1 MNSTSRLCRLQILQ
15 AQWINIYGR
24 SWSSWESLSNMFDQF
39 WAILLQSGMKRKKLF
54 PFMGSQSF
62 IYKSSVIREEPEGT
76 CVSPVTSSV
85 QVVKSDNVQLYHVHI
100 RLI

>member
-1 MNSTSRLCRLQILQ
+1 
-15 AQWINIYGR
+15 
-24 SWSSWESLSNMFDQF
+24 MFDQF

-76 CVSPVTSSV
+76 CV
-85 QVVKSDNVQLYHVHI
+85 KSCDLVSASGEEW
-100 RLI
+100 